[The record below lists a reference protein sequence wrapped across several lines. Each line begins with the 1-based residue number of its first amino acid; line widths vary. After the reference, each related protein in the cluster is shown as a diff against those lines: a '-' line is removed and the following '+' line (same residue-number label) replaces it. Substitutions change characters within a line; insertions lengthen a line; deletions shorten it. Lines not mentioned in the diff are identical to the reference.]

1 MIRRS
6 SSLVLHFFATTPG
19 SLLVSPYATTFQSIE
34 YSNSLKAE
42 LHNCDGWETKQ
53 KKKNHTGHLRRRN
66 LTSLHDITLSVYNLS
81 FSVLISWFECSDTA
95 NEQSLRNPFH
105 IETVSTSAFIVHTR
119 LLAKAHLHFAHL
131 LFMSLLQKS
140 RVLQTTTLLR
150 HHKSG
155 WIHAVISKN
164 ENIRELYLILECKT
178 HMLNTDPVGR

>member
-131 LFMSLLQKS
+131 LLMSLAEEQSIANDYFTSASQKWMDS
-140 RVLQTTTLLR
+140 CSYLKKWKCKRAISY
-150 HHKSG
+150 SG
-155 WIHAVISKN
+155 MQDTHA
-164 ENIRELYLILECKT
+164 
-178 HMLNTDPVGR
+178 